1 MIHGHQDLLGI
12 EPELHG
18 NGFQHVN
25 RGAIDIGL
33 AGFAQAPV
41 AYRQA
46 MAGQEGGERGWTAI
60 HGGGLD
66 DLRDEQV
73 APGS

>member
-1 MIHGHQDLLGI
+1 MIHRHQDLLGV

-25 RGAIDIGL
+25 RSAIDIGL
-33 AGFAQAPV
+33 TGFPQAPV
-41 AYRQA
+41 AHRQA
-46 MAGQEGGERGWTAI
+46 MAGQEGGERCWTAI

-73 APGS
+73 APGW